1 MQGKKK
7 KTINRESFKRFFFYG
22 IENKR
27 EVREGILYF
36 SLNKVYDK
44 HVDENWYEIPNMQ
57 IEKEM
62 MQEAIQKYKQF
73 YKFVTLNDVPNN
85 RILIDIEK
93 QVKQELEEQM
103 RLLRKDQIVIDTK
116 AGIFFIRDKEKQLAG
131 IDNNWRKTGDNW
143 TEQIYEILERLQ
155 EIEIEDNRTYQK
167 YLTLTKQ
174 ARAINRGDKEEA
186 IRMKAVYERLEQK
199 EAERTL

>member
-62 MQEAIQKYKQF
+62 MQEAIQICYFK
-73 YKFVTLNDVPNN
+73 
-85 RILIDIEK
+85 
-93 QVKQELEEQM
+93 
-103 RLLRKDQIVIDTK
+103 
-116 AGIFFIRDKEKQLAG
+116 
-131 IDNNWRKTGDNW
+131 
-143 TEQIYEILERLQ
+143 
-155 EIEIEDNRTYQK
+155 
-167 YLTLTKQ
+167 
-174 ARAINRGDKEEA
+174 
-186 IRMKAVYERLEQK
+186 
-199 EAERTL
+199 